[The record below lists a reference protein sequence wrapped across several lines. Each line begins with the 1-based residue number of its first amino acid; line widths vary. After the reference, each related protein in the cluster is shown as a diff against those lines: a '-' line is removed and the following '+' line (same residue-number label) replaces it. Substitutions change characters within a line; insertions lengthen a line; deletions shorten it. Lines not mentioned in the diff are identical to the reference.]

1 MLKDLIDRLSNKA
14 DFNTHIL
21 KGQIADYLTWAY
33 RDGYNQALED
43 VIAKI
48 SDAKT
53 IEIIK
58 SMKKNQVVKKL
69 ILIFVIR

>member
-1 MLKDLIDRLSNKA
+1 MKNLKDLIDRLSNKA

-48 SDAKT
+48 SDTKT

-58 SMKKNQVVKKL
+58 SMKKK
-69 ILIFVIR
+69 

>member
-1 MLKDLIDRLSNKA
+1 MKNLKDLIDRLSKKA
-14 DFNTHIL
+14 DFTTNIL
-21 KGQIADYLTWAY
+21 KGQIADYLTWAN

-53 IEIIK
+53 IEMIK
-58 SMKKNQVVKKL
+58 GLKKD
-69 ILIFVIR
+69 

>member
-1 MLKDLIDRLSNKA
+1 MKNLKDLIDSLSNKA
-14 DFNTHIL
+14 DFTTHIL
-21 KGQIADYLTWAY
+21 KGHIEDYLTWSN

-48 SDAKT
+48 SDTKT

-58 SMKKNQVVKKL
+58 SMKKD
-69 ILIFVIR
+69 